1 MPRRLPPLNP
11 LRSFEALARLGN
23 IGRAAEELAVT
34 RSAISH
40 QIRVLE
46 GFLGVRL
53 FRRERQR
60 LKLTDAGRH
69 LLPNLAQAFD
79 SIAESAAE
87 LLHPSLRGRLAI
99 HAPPTFTSRW
109 LLPALGDFIAAY
121 PQIQLSLQFLA
132 PFARDLPRDFDV
144 AIEYGM
150 GRWEHRW
157 VRRFT
162 PVELFPLCSPILIN
176 NSLKPLRTPSELKDF
191 TLIHE
196 DDGWAWSQWLAA
208 AGVTGIDVGQGLYVS
223 SANHALEAAILGL
236 GIALGDQV
244 VVSRDLE
251 EGKLMRPFSFAYQS
265 AAQYYVICEPDRLA
279 TPILRAFLHWL
290 FQRVDLRLEL

>member
-23 IGRAAEELAVT
+23 ISEAAEELAVT
-34 RSAISH
+34 RSAVSH
-40 QIRVLE
+40 QVRVLE
-46 GFLGVRL
+46 EFLGVRL

-60 LKLTDAGRH
+60 LRLTDAGRH

-79 SIAESAAE
+79 NIAESAAE
-87 LLHPSLRGRLAI
+87 LLHPGLRGRLRV
-99 HAPPTFTSRW
+99 HAPPSFTSRW

-121 PQIQLSLQFLA
+121 PQVQLSLHFLA
-132 PFARDLPRDFDV
+132 PLARELPRDFDV

-162 PVELFPLCSPILIN
+162 PVELFPLCSPILLN
-176 NSLKPLRTPSELKDF
+176 NSLRPLRTPSDLRHF

-208 AGVTGIDVGQGLYVS
+208 AGVSGLEAGQGLQVS

-236 GIALGDQV
+236 GVALGDQV
-244 VVSRDLE
+244 VVSRDLD
-251 EGKLMRPFSFAYQS
+251 EGKLMRPFALAYQS
-265 AAQYYVICEPDRLA
+265 AAQYYVVCEQDRLQ
-279 TPILRAFLHWL
+279 TPTLRAFLHWL
-290 FQRVDLRLEL
+290 FQRAGQRLEL